1 MLEKGVEELLP
12 TMLGNERGRDFLS
25 KVVNIMRDE
34 VGHLA
39 VFGVPPGM
47 INDIEFGGIG
57 REELYVHPVPIDL
70 SEQTGGF
77 FVPTEAVPDD
87 EQRALEMASQLLDK
101 RKDIVSGDVPR
112 RDGEIET
119 QTLLHRR
126 QGDGAGYR
134 EAIVSVQLAWTG
146 GAPWSPGA
154 AHRGLQHETGLV
166 NKDNS
171 APFTPGF
178 FYPGPVLAWP
188 FGNRLLITFTSP
200 SLGLLGAP
208 LESAHEVP
216 HTRGTISDAKV
227 ALNDGG
233 DARQR
238 PEFIPKAMGASPLAK
253 SSIRWWRWSERSLG

>member
-1 MLEKGVEELLP
+1 MHSSMLEKGVEELLP

-146 GAPWSPGA
+146 VCPLGAQVRRTVGCSMKPVWSIKTIVRPSRRA
-154 AHRGLQHETGLV
+154 FFIRGQ
-166 NKDNS
+166 S
-171 APFTPGF
+171 
-178 FYPGPVLAWP
+178 
-188 FGNRLLITFTSP
+188 
-200 SLGLLGAP
+200 SLGHLAIACSSRSRARRSGFWGLHW
-208 LESAHEVP
+208 SRRMRC
-216 HTRGTISDAKV
+216 HT
-227 ALNDGG
+227 
-233 DARQR
+233 
-238 PEFIPKAMGASPLAK
+238 PE
-253 SSIRWWRWSERSLG
+253 EQ